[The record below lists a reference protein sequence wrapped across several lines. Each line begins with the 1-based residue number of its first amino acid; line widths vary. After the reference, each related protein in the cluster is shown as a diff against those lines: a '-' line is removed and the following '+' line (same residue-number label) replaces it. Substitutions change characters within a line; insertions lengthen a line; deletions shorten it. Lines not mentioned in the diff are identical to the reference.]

1 MVILL
6 LFFFISLTL
15 SERFTI
21 KLPPNIT
28 VSSFEKLYGLQH
40 VKHVLGYDIFKATHN
55 TRKRSL
61 VRVEGLVAE
70 LPKQKFTRFGTDD
83 PLYAMQW
90 HSHGNPH
97 GVLTTDQYSGL
108 GVNIAI
114 VDDGVEFHHPD
125 LLNNYQSALSW
136 NYNDNNADPTP
147 NNGAGHGTCCAGL
160 AGAVKN
166 TVCGR
171 GIAYNAGIV
180 GIKILGRGVY
190 DFEEAQALSHRNDQI
205 RIYSN
210 SWGPYDDGRRL
221 EGPGMVTKTALERGF
236 NSGRNIFVW
245 AGGNGKAHQDNSN
258 YDGYANSPYTIAI
271 GANNH
276 LGGQSYYS
284 ESGANI
290 FATAPSSGAGK
301 GLITTDLQGPA
312 GYSHGS
318 CAYDFGGTS
327 GAAPI
332 AAGVIALMLEEKP
345 ELTQRDVMH
354 IIAKSGNYLHTHERG
369 FGTLNVPRIMKIT
382 KKHKL
387 VPTMKKMKKVKTV
400 NMEIPKGYDWLSV
413 PIQVPYAMNFIEQVL
428 ITIRMTHGHRGQVLI
443 QLESPVA
450 ESILAEHRADH
461 HSGHSEWTYSSVH
474 HWKEKANI
482 GDTWKLKIRDDT
494 YNTYHGQLETV
505 SIEWWGY

>member
-1 MVILL
+1 MFL
-6 LFFFISLTL
+6 LFFLLISFSL

-21 KLPPNIT
+21 QLPHNTTI
-28 VSSFEKLYGLQH
+28 SSFEKEHGLKH
-40 VKHVLGYDIFKATHN
+40 VKHVLGFDIFKATHR

-61 VRVEGLVAE
+61 NDIQGLVRE
-70 LPKQKFTRFGTDD
+70 LPRQRFTRFGQND
-83 PLYAMQW
+83 PLYPQQW
-90 HSHGNPH
+90 HSHGNMH
-97 GVLTTDQYSGL
+97 GVLTSDQYSGR
-108 GVNIAI
+108 GINIAI
-114 VDDGVEFHHPD
+114 IDDGIEFHHPD
-125 LLNNYQSALSW
+125 LLDNYQSSLSW
-136 NYNDNNADPTP
+136 DYNDNTADPTP
-147 NNGAGHGTCCAGL
+147 NSGDAHGTACAGL
-160 AGAVKN
+160 AAAVKN

-171 GIAYNAGIV
+171 GIAYNAGLV
-180 GIKILGRGVY
+180 GIKILGRSVY
-190 DFEEAQALSHRNDQI
+190 DFEEAQALSHRSDQI

-245 AGGNGKAHQDNSN
+245 AGGNGKANHDNSN

-301 GLITTDLQGPA
+301 SLITTDLQGPA
-312 GYSHGS
+312 GYSHGA
-318 CAYDFGGTS
+318 CAYNFGGTS

-332 AAGVIALMLEEKP
+332 AAGVIALMLEQKP
-345 ELTQRDVMH
+345 ELTQRDIMH
-354 IIAKSGNYLHTHERG
+354 IIAASGNYEHTHERG
-369 FGTLNVPRIMKIT
+369 FGILNVPKLIDLT
-382 KKHKL
+382 SKHTL
-387 VPTMKKMKKVKTV
+387 VPPMKKMKGTSIV
-400 NMEIPKGYDWLSV
+400 NLPIPKGYDWCEV
-413 PIQVPYAMNFIEQVL
+413 PIHVPYNMDYIEQVL

-443 QLESPVA
+443 QLESPVS

-474 HWKEKANI
+474 HWKEKAKQ
-482 GDTWKLKIRDDT
+482 GDIWKLKIRDDT
-494 YNTYHGQLETV
+494 YNTYHGTLESV
-505 SIEWWGY
+505 DIEWWGY